1 MASRTATSEVY
12 VAAPDLKELLARIID
27 PERVFT
33 RPIDRIA
40 YASDASF
47 YRLIPQAVV
56 QPRTVVEIQALFRFS
71 HEHRIPLPLRPPAKS
86 LSGQAITDGILVE
99 VARYWRQVTA
109 EESGNKVRVQ
119 PGVIG
124 GHANHGPKPYR
135 RKIRQDPASITT
147 RTHV

>member
-1 MASRTATSEVY
+1 MDALSDEARPGGGLRFLANMTTNTLT
-12 VAAPDLKELLARIID
+12 DLLARIVER
-27 PERVFT
+27 ERVLT

-47 YRLIPQAVV
+47 YRVTPQAGV
-56 QPRTVVEIQALFRFS
+56 QPRTVAETQPLFRFS
-71 HEHRIPLPLRPPAKS
+71 HDPRIPPPFRAAGPS

-124 GHANHGPKPYR
+124 GRGN
-135 RKIRQDPASITT
+135 T
-147 RTHV
+147 